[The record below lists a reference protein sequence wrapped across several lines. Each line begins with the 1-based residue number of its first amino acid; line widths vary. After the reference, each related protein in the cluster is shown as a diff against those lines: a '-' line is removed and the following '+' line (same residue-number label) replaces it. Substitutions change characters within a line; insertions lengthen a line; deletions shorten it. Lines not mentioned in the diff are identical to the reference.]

1 MRFSDI
7 PLWRRLLIVVVTL
20 AICGAVYWIVAAIVA
35 VTPLWLDAMLA
46 VAVIG
51 FGLWAAGDDRR
62 KGLTR
67 NRQVLLREK
76 RKPRR

>member
-7 PLWRRLLIVVVTL
+7 PLWRRVLIVAVTF
-20 AICGAVYWIVAAIVA
+20 AILGAVYWIVAVVVA
-35 VTPLWLDAMLA
+35 VTPLWVDVVLA

-62 KGLTR
+62 KGLTG
-67 NRQVLLREK
+67 NRQVLFRDK